1 MSKAE
6 VITNHVVIAEY
17 AGLNRTSVRKLID
30 NNISDLKELGK
41 VSFEMT
47 TLDDSRGQKVKIYQ
61 LNRNQAMLLITWLD
75 NTEPVR
81 AFKLALVKRFN
92 EMEKELQAR
101 KIARAVEKQK
111 GVNLHQS
118 ISEWVHYPRHSNT
131 WHTIIRSLLATTVTG
146 LTKKQIQ
153 ARDTDW
159 RKEKTLL
166 DLLNSEEMERYKM
179 LESIV
184 IAMIEAGSDYE
195 PIKTAIKSTMTT
207 KKAET
212 TTETA

>member
-1 MSKAE
+1 M
-6 VITNHVVIAEY
+6 
-17 AGLNRTSVRKLID
+17 
-30 NNISDLKELGK
+30 
-41 VSFEMT
+41 
-47 TLDDSRGQKVKIYQ
+47 
-61 LNRNQAMLLITWLD
+61 
-75 NTEPVR
+75 
-81 AFKLALVKRFN
+81 
-92 EMEKELQAR
+92 
-101 KIARAVEKQK
+101 VEKPK

-131 WHTIIRSLLATTVTG
+131 WHTIIRSLLATTATG

-179 LESIV
+179 LESIA

-207 KKAET
+207 KKAGHLPR
-212 TTETA
+212 